1 MVFNRLLDF
10 VKLLTQN
17 KKSKK
22 KRNVSFQN
30 IPFGQFFLLLLFI
43 VVISI
48 LIYIQIILDS
58 DKIYANI
65 FIDGYHVGGLERSEA
80 LKLIKENMDTSY
92 LEDYLAL
99 YTAESEYELYFRD
112 IDYLPDYDNA
122 INLAYKIGRNGSN
135 IQRLCEIWNVYR
147 TGLQITPTM
156 CYNVEKVASLLHNI
170 CNEINKKAIN
180 AEIKVNKGIITISP
194 HVVGR
199 ILDVNSTLNRIKTA
213 LVNKQWNDVELC
225 VLEITPD
232 VTTEMVENI
241 TYKLAEFSTA
251 FNPNNEARTHNI
263 RNACKKIDQSLLLP
277 QQEFSMDKALGDR
290 TVQNG
295 YKQAKVIVNNE
306 YVDGLGGGICQV
318 TSTVYNTVLLSG
330 LEVLERR
337 NHTLPA
343 SYIGVGRDATISQG
357 YIDLKFK
364 NTSEYSVLIEA
375 KTVENKI
382 VVVLWGL
389 EPKEQ
394 TRFKIRTKIV
404 QTIEPEGIEIVI
416 DPSLKEGEAEVLRE
430 AKPGYKVEV
439 YRDRLDKF
447 GNIIETEKI
456 SVDSY
461 LPQKMKIRAGE

>member
-1 MVFNRLLDF
+1 
-10 VKLLTQN
+10 
-17 KKSKK
+17 
-22 KRNVSFQN
+22 
-30 IPFGQFFLLLLFI
+30 
-43 VVISI
+43 
-48 LIYIQIILDS
+48 
-58 DKIYANI
+58 
-65 FIDGYHVGGLERSEA
+65 
-80 LKLIKENMDTSY
+80 
-92 LEDYLAL
+92 
-99 YTAESEYELYFRD
+99 
-112 IDYLPDYDNA
+112 
-122 INLAYKIGRNGSN
+122 
-135 IQRLCEIWNVYR
+135 
-147 TGLQITPTM
+147 
-156 CYNVEKVASLLHNI
+156 
-170 CNEINKKAIN
+170 
-180 AEIKVNKGIITISP
+180 
-194 HVVGR
+194 
-199 ILDVNSTLNRIKTA
+199 
-213 LVNKQWNDVELC
+213 
-225 VLEITPD
+225 LEITPD

>member
-1 MVFNRLLDF
+1 
-10 VKLLTQN
+10 
-17 KKSKK
+17 
-22 KRNVSFQN
+22 
-30 IPFGQFFLLLLFI
+30 
-43 VVISI
+43 
-48 LIYIQIILDS
+48 
-58 DKIYANI
+58 
-65 FIDGYHVGGLERSEA
+65 
-80 LKLIKENMDTSY
+80 
-92 LEDYLAL
+92 
-99 YTAESEYELYFRD
+99 
-112 IDYLPDYDNA
+112 
-122 INLAYKIGRNGSN
+122 
-135 IQRLCEIWNVYR
+135 
-147 TGLQITPTM
+147 M

-241 TYKLAEFSTA
+241 TYKLAEFSTT

-357 YIDLKFK
+357 DIDLKFK

-382 VVVLWGL
+382 VVVLWDL
-389 EPKEQ
+389 SPRSKHVS
-394 TRFKIRTKIV
+394 RS
-404 QTIEPEGIEIVI
+404 
-416 DPSLKEGEAEVLRE
+416 D
-430 AKPGYKVEV
+430 
-439 YRDRLDKF
+439 
-447 GNIIETEKI
+447 
-456 SVDSY
+456 
-461 LPQKMKIRAGE
+461 